1 MRTSKLEER
10 IINVFLREHIG
21 FIREYRFKD
30 LKGGRYR
37 FDFYVPAFNILV
49 EVDGEQHFK
58 FVKKFHKTRADFLK
72 QQGRDRA
79 KNAFCLAHKIRLYR
93 VPYWEVENISCYGD
107 ITQKKFLVKNRYH
120 NDLLKH

>member
-49 EVDGEQHFK
+49 EVDGE
-58 FVKKFHKTRADFLK
+58 
-72 QQGRDRA
+72 
-79 KNAFCLAHKIRLYR
+79 
-93 VPYWEVENISCYGD
+93 
-107 ITQKKFLVKNRYH
+107 
-120 NDLLKH
+120 